1 MTSQSF
7 SGVPDDPA
15 ATGQVKS
22 SSFRQSYGHLGP
34 EALARKMWDEI
45 RLNLIDDHIATSR
58 MTQNRFWW
66 LFPRGTTSDEQM
78 KIFQQ
83 ILDTPMLLSDQD
95 LCKVLDLEQCIDS
108 SQTMQGE
115 GHKFYIRTWAMKQDQ
130 LKAVISY
137 LSHEDNTFEELQEW
151 LNIMELNQPHFNAG
165 GLIHVRYIGMCQ
177 PPTVPLS
184 RLLEDQVY
192 RAVGV
197 LADFHSALGTLFPD
211 VSQSAKVHMIKDA
224 TIDWK
229 KCVHNADDVERV
241 LIEYFESSS
250 LLNRQRGGWFPTY
263 VPSIRDAS
271 AFESL
276 QSNFYRRALDS
287 VRGPPTQIKVQ
298 LAELFAR
305 LYDVA
310 NALPQD
316 TGADKH
322 PFTLNLKDSLLRQA
336 TPRVNCK
343 FGTLMVWLGKD
354 ITLQDYMLEVGFL
367 DGESRAASL
376 AKIMLEHLARSELSS
391 LGYSDE
397 WYGRFDSEIFCFYDL
412 WPWIK
417 HEDLIVVVDLLREFL
432 SITRPLIVNT
442 FSRPVNHIIRA
453 NLVHQMGLPQGA
465 FTDHVGEL
473 TIQYYDPPD
482 WTVSENASPDPNT
495 AFINIPH
502 IHPGRDKYGSQ
513 EVELRRVIFMTMQLS
528 FLVGSIALDVNEQQ
542 ATSPYTP
549 TRLAL
554 CQLVLQ
560 KVKFQLESTESG
572 REWKD
577 KFENAK
583 IDLKKHFAK
592 QVTKI
597 SYAST
602 RSAIGLAGDDLLA
615 AFGFAV
621 GQPHSNERKQDLIR
635 LWNCN
640 VAELH
645 LMVPHEEERRFE
657 WMHQFMTLQ
666 QGQSYYLAV
675 STQLP
680 EDQHVQELVR
690 TMRPSWATHDGWLRD
705 TELGNKTQLS
715 CGLFFHKHDIATKSG
730 RRHNIGV
737 SNMNGQFIIRWL
749 QNNDVKTSLRLTAAC
764 AKTSKSTD
772 IRSVHFTCEGIDI
785 VDGQGHPLRP
795 LPIKGVSPKATIPRT
810 RFPTLEQGDVITE
823 LWNLVTKHLGL
834 IPDEIVEDEATW
846 EGAKGVDRVRRN
858 VKDENP
864 LQNRPP
870 QRMDA
875 NWLLKTFIDERF
887 PSGGT
892 FRTSLRSDN
901 PSSTEDLAAFVAFLK
916 RPEYRK
922 HPFTETWLAEFDTP
936 RPNVQVL
943 DPNLWVLRSMEKV
956 KIGRWN
962 KERKQTV
969 QETTF
974 NLGPPGSARPWAERA
989 NRVGDVQ
996 AREKRTQQ
1004 RTQKKTKREAQDEDE
1019 DESAA
1024 GPSQKRGKNV

>member
-130 LKAVISY
+130 LKSVISY
-137 LSHEDNTFEELQEW
+137 LSHGDNTFEELQEW

-197 LADFHSALGTLFPD
+197 LAEFHSALGTLFPD

-298 LAELFAR
+298 LAELFDR
-305 LYDVA
+305 LYDIA

-322 PFTLNLKDSLLRQA
+322 PFTLNLKDALLRQA

-432 SITRPLIVNT
+432 SIARPLIVNT

-453 NLVHQMGLPQGA
+453 NLAHQMGLPQGA

-502 IHPGRDKYGSQ
+502 IHPGRDQYGAE

-542 ATSPYTP
+542 ATSLYTP

-572 REWKD
+572 QKWKD

-621 GQPHSNERKQDLIR
+621 AQPHSNERKQDLIH

-690 TMRPSWATHDGWLRD
+690 TMRPSAL
-705 TELGNKTQLS
+705 EP
-715 CGLFFHKHDIATKSG
+715 
-730 RRHNIGV
+730 RHEA
-737 SNMNGQFIIRWL
+737 F
-749 QNNDVKTSLRLTAAC
+749 
-764 AKTSKSTD
+764 
-772 IRSVHFTCEGIDI
+772 
-785 VDGQGHPLRP
+785 RP
-795 LPIKGVSPKATIPRT
+795 
-810 RFPTLEQGDVITE
+810 
-823 LWNLVTKHLGL
+823 

-846 EGAKGVDRVRRN
+846 EGVKGVNRVRRN

-901 PSSTEDLAAFVAFLK
+901 PSSTEDLAAFVAFPK
-916 RPEYRK
+916 RPEHRK

-936 RPNVQVL
+936 KPNVQVL
-943 DPNLWVLRSMEKV
+943 DPNLWVLQSMEKV

-989 NRVGDVQ
+989 NRAGDVQ

-1004 RTQKKTKREAQDEDE
+1004 RTQRKTKREAQDEDE